1 MDIIVKPFKKHKQL
15 KKTFLKLINEIPK
28 STEESI
34 YNTDW
39 YLPRDY
45 TRKYLDLFYENI
57 GEHMQS
63 LAEDFNCHRW
73 EITNGWFQQYKKGS
87 EHDWHNHAGHQLA
100 NVYYLELPD
109 VSAKTELLNKKTPK
123 ISEGDILT
131 FPAYIP
137 HRSAIN
143 KTNKLKTVI
152 AFNSNLLHGLL
163 YHGEDT
169 TT

>member
-45 TRKYLDLFYENI
+45 PRKYLDLFYENI

-63 LAEDFNCHRW
+63 L
-73 EITNGWFQQYKKGS
+73 
-87 EHDWHNHAGHQLA
+87 
-100 NVYYLELPD
+100 
-109 VSAKTELLNKKTPK
+109 
-123 ISEGDILT
+123 
-131 FPAYIP
+131 
-137 HRSAIN
+137 
-143 KTNKLKTVI
+143 TVI
-152 AFNSNLLHGLL
+152 G
-163 YHGEDT
+163 GK
-169 TT
+169 